1 MAFAQ
6 PVRSIQSSKLRRTAF
21 LFSLVRGIR
30 GEIEDL
36 QLIWW
41 LKKFRHLPV
50 RAMRKHS
57 LSLIPQWQLGQLK
70 EETSM
75 KKLCGLLAVYLICSA
90 FGLGA
95 VRADEPNKIKVGILL
110 PLTGTFAAVAET
122 QKQGALLAI
131 EVINKKGG
139 LNMPWGKVMVEGIVD
154 DDEAKLDVGVR
165 RYRYMVSEGI
175 RGVGGQTWAPL
186 AYAINAIVSKE
197 PMPYFPVCVMAKEG
211 FQKGKIADSTFAVA
225 YSPWTVGYMAGTSAV
240 KTLGKK
246 RVFFL
251 ARSDS
256 FGWDMRDGAYQSVK
270 ENGGE
275 IVGYDEVSLGTSDF
289 TTILQKVRAAKP
301 DAFIFAQFGGDA
313 VALLK
318 QVYQMGLGK
327 EMTIFNAFITNV
339 VAKGVPAEA
348 LQGVYAMHY
357 FYYDLSNFADKE
369 AAKGAQEFTEL
380 FRSKYN
386 TPPDAYAAIAYIAY
400 MEMFRGFEAAKS
412 LDPQKVSEVL
422 MANGGQ
428 FTSVKGAANW
438 RQDHAAVYK
447 HAAFLVKGKGADERK
462 QEWDLFSV
470 MGSMGGE
477 SVMPSLKSL
486 GY

>member
-1 MAFAQ
+1 
-6 PVRSIQSSKLRRTAF
+6 
-21 LFSLVRGIR
+21 
-30 GEIEDL
+30 
-36 QLIWW
+36 
-41 LKKFRHLPV
+41 
-50 RAMRKHS
+50 
-57 LSLIPQWQLGQLK
+57 
-70 EETSM
+70 M
-75 KKLCGLLAVYLICSA
+75 KKLWGLLAISVFCGA
-90 FGLGA
+90 LGVGGA
-95 VRADEPNKIKVGILL
+95 QADEPNKIKVGVLL

-131 EVINKKGG
+131 DVVNKRGG
-139 LNMPWGKVMVEGIVD
+139 LNMPWGKVAVEGAVD

-165 RYRYMVSEGI
+165 RYRYLVSEGI

-211 FQKGKIADSTFAVA
+211 FQKGKLADSTFATA
-225 YSPWTVGYMAGTSAV
+225 YSPWTVGYMAGTSAI

-246 RVFFL
+246 RVFLL

-256 FGWDMRDGAYQSVK
+256 FGWDIRDGVNEAAKQY
-270 ENGGE
+270 GGE
-275 IVGYDEVSLGTSDF
+275 IVGYDEVPLGTNDF

-301 DAFIFAQFGGDA
+301 DVFIFAQFGADA

-318 QVYQMGLGK
+318 QVNQMGLGK

-348 LQGVYAMHY
+348 LQGVHAMHY
-357 FYYDLSNFADKE
+357 FYYDLSNFEDKE
-369 AAKGAQEFTEL
+369 VAKSAQEFTEL
-380 FRSKYN
+380 FRSKYG

-412 LDPQKVSEVL
+412 LDAKKVSEAL
-422 MANGGQ
+422 MSGTAEFN
-428 FTSVKGAANW
+428 TIKGPAKW

-447 HAAFLVKGKGADERK
+447 HAAFLVKGKGAEERK
-462 QEWDLFSV
+462 NEWDVFSV
-470 MGSMGGE
+470 VGSQGGDE
-477 SVMPSLKSL
+477 VMPTLKSL